1 MLSLCTLPPTLISN
15 ARQQHLTIP
24 DRQNDNFR
32 IISLY
37 FVHFVF
43 ALLFKVGMLT
53 GLDII
58 PCILR
63 LTTTTTLSS
72 TIENSKEENAKQK
85 QLMLTVSSTGGDLPG
100 IDESALPVLFE
111 FPGRCL
117 SCIQILERPQRSFL
131 LEIEDDDGLIGPL
144 IAGSDSD
151 LVTLVFGLASVSSA
165 MASSRNSFLSVLDDE
180 YADLLWQ
187 GARVCMWHLSH
198 EIGCRAAVEAV
209 ENCMCILC
217 KTYNI
222 KKPNL
227 SLCCTS
233 GTSSSVMSE

>member
-85 QLMLTVSSTGGDLPG
+85 QLMVS
-100 IDESALPVLFE
+100 A
-111 FPGRCL
+111 
-117 SCIQILERPQRSFL
+117 FL
-131 LEIEDDDGLIGPL
+131 LCSLCYILTHRIRKHSLRCIVVLLITCQL
-144 IAGSDSD
+144 L
-151 LVTLVFGLASVSSA
+151 LV
-165 MASSRNSFLSVLDDE
+165 R
-180 YADLLWQ
+180 DLL
-187 GARVCMWHLSH
+187 
-198 EIGCRAAVEAV
+198 
-209 ENCMCILC
+209 
-217 KTYNI
+217 K
-222 KKPNL
+222 
-227 SLCCTS
+227 
-233 GTSSSVMSE
+233 